1 MKSLD
6 QILDLLDGHHQ
17 RATYG
22 AVAAALGKTPRSL
35 MQGHRKDW
43 RHSWVVNKDTGLPSE
58 YPKGLIHPAIQERDE
73 VLDTEAA
80 LQAWLREPG
89 NL

>member
-1 MKSLD
+1 
-6 QILDLLDGHHQ
+6 
-17 RATYG
+17 
-22 AVAAALGKTPRSL
+22 